1 MSRITLL
8 LPLVLI
14 FAACTRSDGA
24 RTPSAVA
31 VAVVRSNILRADY
44 AGSTECSNCHANI
57 YASWQHS
64 PMRNMTRAENHADIR
79 APFNGEAFTLQGDSI
94 TMTSAGGKRFMD
106 IVSTDRAAKR
116 YRITKVVGGRYR
128 EDFVGIDVTDAD
140 DPVTDRGHG
149 AEEVMPASFVFATN
163 SWRYKGYSVMTPERP
178 HLRAGP
184 VWAKTCIGC
193 HNTMP
198 YITMLY
204 DDLTTAV
211 GGTDDKAYQGS
222 VTDDLLPK
230 DRTFAFVR
238 TDDAGLTRAV
248 NDEIVRIG
256 GTASNGS
263 LRDVLALAIDVTRKK
278 LQGNHLVDLGVGC
291 ESCHGGSKEH
301 AEDPRVRPS
310 FELRS
315 PFMAQ
320 RPPSG
325 DVPNKAQWINHTC
338 ARCHTVLFSGYPW
351 TWEGGKRSDAVPGGS
366 TTNSGEGHDFLL
378 GACASKMSCVAC
390 HDPHAEDRPEA
401 KTELEG
407 AAGTKLC
414 TGCHPSLAGDAAI
427 AAHTHHR
434 VGGAGSSCIGC
445 HMPKKN
451 MSLQYALGRYHRIGS
466 PTDEDRV
473 LRDRPLECALCH
485 GDKSIESLTATMEQ
499 WWNKKYSRAALREL
513 YGNDLNTD
521 AMTTTLAR
529 GKPHEQ
535 AVAIISLG
543 DSKNNAK
550 LELLVPQLAHEYPL
564 IRLYAKHAIETLL
577 GEALPID
584 INDTAANIRDAG
596 QRWLTSYRLSSSR

>member
-1 MSRITLL
+1 MWRPAQLL
-8 LPLVLI
+8 LILLL
-14 FAACTRSDGA
+14 ASACTRSDGA
-24 RTPSAVA
+24 RSPSAGA
-31 VAVVRSNILRADY
+31 FAIVRSNILRADY
-44 AGSTECSNCHANI
+44 AGSVECSNCHANI
-57 YASWQHS
+57 DANWQRS
-64 PMRNMTRAENHADIR
+64 PMRNMTRAESRAEIR
-79 APFNGEAFTLQGDSI
+79 APFDGTSFMLQGDSI
-94 TMTSAGGKRFMD
+94 TMTSASGKRFMQ
-106 IVSTDRAAKR
+106 IVSTDRPTKR
-116 YRITKVVGGRYR
+116 YRITKIIGGRYR
-128 EDFVGIDVTDAD
+128 EDFVGIDVTDAA
-140 DPVTDRGHG
+140 DPVTDRGRG
-149 AEEVMPASFVFATN
+149 AEEVMPASFVFSTN

-198 YITMLY
+198 YLTMLY
-204 DDLTTAV
+204 DDLTSAV
-211 GGTDDKAYQGS
+211 GGSDDKAYQGS

-230 DRTFAFVR
+230 DRTFSFVP
-238 TDDAGLTRAV
+238 TDEAGLARAI

-320 RPPSG
+320 QPPRS
-325 DVPNKAQWINHTC
+325 DVPNQAQWINHTC

-351 TWEGGKRSDAVPGGS
+351 TWEGGRRSDAVPGGS

-378 GACASKMSCVAC
+378 GACASKLSCVAC
-390 HDPHAEDRPEA
+390 HDPHAEDRADA
-401 KTELEG
+401 KIELQG
-407 AAGTKLC
+407 ASGTTLC
-414 TGCHPSLAGDAAI
+414 TSCHPSLAGDAAI

-434 VGGAGSSCIGC
+434 PGGAGSSCIGC

-451 MSLQYALGRYHRIGS
+451 MSLGYALGRYHRIGS
-466 PTDEDRV
+466 PTDDDRV

-485 GDKSIESLTATMEQ
+485 ADKSVESLTATMEQ
-499 WWNKKYSRAALREL
+499 WWNKKYSRPALRQL
-513 YGNDLNTD
+513 YGDDLN
-521 AMTTTLAR
+521 ANAISTTLAR

-535 AVAIISLG
+535 AVAILLLG
-543 DSKNNAK
+543 DGKDVAA
-550 LELLVPQLAHEYPL
+550 LPLLVPQLAHEYPL
-564 IRLYAKHAIETLL
+564 IRLYAKHAIEILI
-577 GEALPID
+577 GKSVPID
-584 INDTAANIRDAG
+584 INDTAAQILDAG
-596 QRWLTSYRLSSSR
+596 KRWLASYRSPT